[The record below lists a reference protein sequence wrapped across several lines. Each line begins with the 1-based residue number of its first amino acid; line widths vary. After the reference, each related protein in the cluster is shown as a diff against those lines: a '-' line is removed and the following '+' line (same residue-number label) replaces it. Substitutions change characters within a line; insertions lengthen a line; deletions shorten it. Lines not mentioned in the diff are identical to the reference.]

1 MIKVRSCFTKT
12 SQKAEASHLWHSK
25 LIRSV
30 FHEYLHHYLIFYFS
44 CDALSLIILAIAA
57 YLSLAFSLLEHL
69 QYWKEFL
76 ENGWRFLICRKQPK
90 KKKIVIN
97 TKSVCLS
104 MDTYCNEVWLNALH
118 TALNKLPPQF
128 VLFIF
133 VSQVLNQCQNSVCE
147 SAMPVGP
154 RLRTQGLIPKSIYER
169 LQ

>member
-1 MIKVRSCFTKT
+1 MKIFDL
-12 SQKAEASHLWHSK
+12 QKAAK
-25 LIRSV
+25 
-30 FHEYLHHYLIFYFS
+30 
-44 CDALSLIILAIAA
+44 
-57 YLSLAFSLLEHL
+57 
-69 QYWKEFL
+69 
-76 ENGWRFLICRKQPK
+76 K

-118 TALNKLPPQF
+118 TTLNKLPPQF

-133 VSQVLNQCQNSVCE
+133 VSQVLNQCQNSICE